1 MFDIVPWIAIQAHF
15 YRDQTRFLVNSVYL
29 DVAKRLIEML
39 CKSCEELLNR
49 KSLESPLLILGYL
62 LREAKEAYG
71 CLTKLMLVLYWSS

>member
-1 MFDIVPWIAIQAHF
+1 MFDIVPWIATQAHF

-49 KSLESPLLILGYL
+49 KSLESPLLILD
-62 LREAKEAYG
+62 
-71 CLTKLMLVLYWSS
+71 